1 MSIARHV
8 GLAAPV
14 AVWLLVAA
22 AAPSVASAQAAEKG
36 PTKAERASA
45 RDAYDKGT
53 ASFERG
59 DYVAAL
65 DSFVKANAL
74 IPSVQALYWIAQAQD
89 KLGRV
94 DAAIEAYETITARA
108 DFSKLSED
116 KAAVVRARLA
126 ALKAPP
132 APPVA
137 PAPAPPPDVAPP
149 PEPPAEEPVPVA
161 TMPPPV
167 VNEPPP
173 LDDPKDLRPKKNTA
187 ELGVMGG
194 VLFVSDSNNLVAGG
208 RVRQE
213 FKIPTLQLGARAA
226 FFPVSVF
233 GIEAEWAH
241 GIGQTGSSDADP
253 IAKPS
258 APSSTPRDIDKN
270 TPQFDAV
277 RGHLIGQ
284 LPTSRVVPFGLLGAG
299 LLRVHSK
306 QTGKDTDFLLQA
318 GVGVKVMA
326 TKLLVPRLDA
336 RLNLTQ
342 KDGGGFAD
350 GVAVHPELLLGL
362 SFRLGG

>member
-8 GLAAPV
+8 RLAATV

-22 AAPSVASAQAAEKG
+22 AAPSPASAQSAG
-36 PTKAERASA
+36 KAPGKTERAAA

-59 DYVAAL
+59 DYVTAL

-74 IPSVQALYWIAQAQD
+74 IPSVQAMYWIALSQD

-94 DAAIEAYETITARA
+94 DAAVEAFEAITARA
-108 DFSKLSED
+108 DFGKLSED

-132 APPVA
+132 APPA
-137 PAPAPPPDVAPP
+137 EPAPPVEAAPP
-149 PEPPAEEPVPVA
+149 PPPSSPPAEEPAPVEA
-161 TMPPPV
+161 LPPPI
-167 VNEPPP
+167 VNSPPP
-173 LDDPKDLRPKKNTA
+173 PPEDSKALLPKKNTA

-194 VLFVSDSNNLVAGG
+194 ALFVSPSHNLVGAG
-208 RVRQE
+208 RTQRE
-213 FKIPTLQLGARAA
+213 FELPAWQAGVRAA

-241 GIGQTGSSDADP
+241 GFGEVEPGAGIDSGSAD
-253 IAKPS
+253 
-258 APSSTPRDIDKN
+258 
-270 TPQFDAV
+270 FDVV

-284 LPTSRVVPFGLLGAG
+284 LPSSRVVPFGLLGAG
-299 LLRVHSK
+299 LLYGSSD
-306 QTGKDTDFLLQA
+306 QNGSDADFLLQA
-318 GVGVKVMA
+318 GVGLKVMA

-336 RLNLTQ
+336 RLNMTQ
-342 KDGGGFAD
+342 KQGGKLTDGI
-350 GVAVHPELLLGL
+350 AVHPEVLLGL
-362 SFRLGG
+362 SFTLGR